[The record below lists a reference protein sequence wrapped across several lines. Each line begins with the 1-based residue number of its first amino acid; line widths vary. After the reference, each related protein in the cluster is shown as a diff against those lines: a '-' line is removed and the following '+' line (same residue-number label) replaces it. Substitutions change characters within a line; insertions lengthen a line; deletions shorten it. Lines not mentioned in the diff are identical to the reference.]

1 MNDALRYLLWRSALN
16 RMRGQIARLKRP
28 RYLLAVLAG
37 ALYFGTLLFNSRMP
51 SPLTGSTS
59 STIGQLIY
67 TAVIFVTIASG
78 WVFGSDRPALVFS
91 EAEVQLLF
99 PAPLSRSAL
108 VRYKVAQAQI
118 VVLFS
123 VLIWVVLLRRGG
135 TTLPFW
141 MRAISL
147 WIILSTL
154 YLHRVGASLVRTSAV
169 GHGTRG
175 VRTNLVPIVIVSAV
189 VLIVGVTVVRAIPIV
204 RAAMHLGR
212 GADALREIV
221 TSQPLAV
228 ILFPFRLLVAPLF
241 ADSSAHWLLA
251 ILPALG
257 LMVVHY
263 PWVTH
268 TDAAFEETVADAA
281 AKRARAIA
289 TSRDSRRRPV
299 VRAEG
304 AVPRP
309 WFKLAPTGHPAI
321 AIVWKNVLG
330 YTRALRL
337 TTLAILAVGIVVI
350 GTAVYS
356 EVGDWTDLAQI
367 GETLCAIP
375 LVMLVVLG
383 PGFVRA
389 DLRQDL
395 LQLDQLR
402 SYPLRGSTIVAAE
415 IAGSTIILSAMQY
428 LLLALAAVLTSFD
441 ARPPLP
447 IAPSVLIA
455 LVLLPTLN
463 AIALTVANGSAL
475 LFPGWVRLG
484 DSRAAGIE
492 AMGQNVLAIFVSL
505 IITFVALIP
514 PLFVSVLV
522 VSGVSALSTPTHSM
536 TVWHFVPAVP
546 VGALVALGE
555 LWLVIKWLGTVF
567 ARTDLAQIEP
577 PG

>member
-1 MNDALRYLLWRSALN
+1 VNDALRYLLWHSALN
-16 RMRGQIARLKRP
+16 RLRGQIARLKRP

-37 ALYFGTLLFNSRMP
+37 GLYFGTLLFNSRMP
-51 SPLTGSTS
+51 SPLAGSTS

-67 TAVIFVTIASG
+67 TAVIFATIASG

-99 PAPLSRSAL
+99 PAPLSRAAL

-123 VLIWVVLLRRGG
+123 VIIWVVLLRRGG
-135 TTLPFW
+135 TGLPFW

-169 GHGTRG
+169 AHGRRG
-175 VRTNLVPIVIVSAV
+175 MRTNAIPIAIVSAV
-189 VLIVGVTVVRAIPIV
+189 VLVVGITVVRAVPAV
-204 RAAMHLGR
+204 RAAMRLGS
-212 GADALREIV
+212 GGEALQQLV
-221 TSQPLAV
+221 TSQPLAA

-241 ADSSAHWLLA
+241 ADSSTHWLLA
-251 ILPALG
+251 ILPALA

-268 TDAAFEETVADAA
+268 TDAAFEEAVADAA

-289 TSRDSRRRPV
+289 ATRDTRRRPV
-299 VRAEG
+299 VIAEG
-304 AVPRP
+304 AVPRS
-309 WFKLAPTGHPAI
+309 WFALAPTGHPAM
-321 AIVWKNVLG
+321 AIIWKNVLA
-330 YTRALRL
+330 YTRTLRL
-337 TTLAILAVGIVVI
+337 TTLALLVCGIVVI

-356 EVGDWTDLAQI
+356 EVGDWSDLAQI
-367 GETLCAIP
+367 GEVLCAIP
-375 LVMLVVLG
+375 IVMLVVLG

-415 IAGSTIILSAMQY
+415 IASTTIILTAMQY
-428 LLLALAAVLTSFD
+428 VLLAFAAVLSSFD
-441 ARPPLP
+441 AHPPVP
-447 IAPSVLIA
+447 IAPAVLIA

-463 AIALTVANGSAL
+463 AIALTVANGAAL

-484 DSRAAGIE
+484 DGRAAGIE

-505 IITFVALIP
+505 IITFLALIL
-514 PLFVSVLV
+514 PLFVATIVA
-522 VSGVSALSTPTHSM
+522 SGLTALSSHSIG
-536 TVWHFVPAVP
+536 VWQFVPATP

-555 LWLVIKWLGTVF
+555 LWLAIKWLGRVF

>member
-1 MNDALRYLLWRSALN
+1 MNDALRYLLWHSARN
-16 RMRGQIARLKRP
+16 RLRGQLARLRRP
-28 RYLLAVLAG
+28 RYLLAVIAG
-37 ALYFGTLLFNSRMP
+37 GLYFGTLLFNSRMP

-67 TAVIFVTIASG
+67 SAIIFVTAASG
-78 WVFGSDRPALVFS
+78 WIFGSDRPALVFT

-108 VRYKVAQAQI
+108 VHYKVAQAQI

-141 MRAISL
+141 MRAVSL

-154 YLHRVGASLVRTSAV
+154 YLHRVGASLVRTSAAT
-169 GHGTRG
+169 HGRRG
-175 VRTNLVPIVIVSAV
+175 IRTNVVPIAIV
-189 VLIVGVTVVRAIPIV
+189 VTVVAIVAVTVIRAIPAV
-204 RAAMHLGR
+204 RTALHMGT
-212 GADALREIV
+212 GAVALEQLV
-221 TSQPLAV
+221 TSQPLAA

-241 ADSSAHWLLA
+241 ADTTAHWLVA
-251 ILPALG
+251 ILPAFA
-257 LMVVHY
+257 LMAVHY

-268 TDAAFEETVADAA
+268 TDAAFEEAVADAA
-281 AKRARAIA
+281 AKRARTIA
-289 TSRDSRRRPV
+289 ARGTRRRPIV
-299 VRAEG
+299 VTEG

-309 WFKLAPTGHPAI
+309 WFPLSPMGHPAI
-321 AIVWKNVLG
+321 AIIWKNVLA

-337 TTLAILAVGIVVI
+337 TTVIIMVCGIAVI

-356 EVGDWTDLAQI
+356 EVGDWSDLAQI

-375 LVMLVVLG
+375 IVMLIVLG

-415 IAGSTIILSAMQY
+415 IASSTMILTVMQY
-428 LLLALAAVLTSFD
+428 VLLAFAAFLSTFD
-441 ARPPLP
+441 VRPPVP
-447 IAPSVLIA
+447 IAPAVLIA
-455 LVLLPTLN
+455 LVALPTLN
-463 AIALTVANGSAL
+463 VIALTVANGAAL

-484 DSRAAGIE
+484 DGRTQGIE

-505 IITFVALIP
+505 VITFLAMLP
-514 PLFVSVLV
+514 PLIVATIVASA
-522 VSGVSALSTPTHSM
+522 VSAASSRAINL
-536 TVWHFVPAVP
+536 WYFVPAAP
-546 VGALVALGE
+546 VASLVALGE
-555 LWLVIKWLGTVF
+555 VWIAIRWLGRVF